1 MRRHLL
7 TSVLQ
12 EMAAQ
17 DGDLSYTILFILTA
31 GDINNAQETKR
42 LIVEASDS
50 PLSVVIVGIGD
61 HDFSAMEYLDE
72 HDSEEGGRDITTF
85 VRSDVHQ
92 NSTSLIEAFLDQF
105 PYQLVEFFVERGIM
119 PGQAVDIDE
128 ATVEIMSAD
137 DDDRTVNFLG

>member
-1 MRRHLL
+1 
-7 TSVLQ
+7 
-12 EMAAQ
+12 MAEQ

-31 GDINNAQETKR
+31 GAIHNAEETKR
-42 LIVEASDS
+42 VLVEASNS

-61 HDFSAMEYLDE
+61 HDFRLMEYLDE
-72 HDSEEGGRDITTF
+72 HNPEEGGRDITTF

-92 NSTSLIEAFLDQF
+92 TSNSLTEALMDQF
-105 PYQLVEFFVERGIM
+105 PHQLVDFFIQRDIM

-128 ATVEIMSAD
+128 ATVEVMGAD